1 MLTGRT
7 ARAIGS
13 TRGSIQGLGL
23 AIAQAIA
30 KAMAQASAPAAG
42 HGIETPTQGG
52 PIAAALAAM
61 TGGRGATLQ
70 PRLMLWLPVRRGD
83 IAVFLC
89 GDAAAGI
96 TGITGIA
103 LPLDGGR
110 TALQPM
116 CARPGWPRRA
126 GPR

>member
-23 AIAQAIA
+23 AIA
-30 KAMAQASAPAAG
+30 KATAQASAPAAG

-70 PRLMLWLPVRRGD
+70 PRLMLWLPVRMGN
-83 IAVFLC
+83 IAGFLC
-89 GDAAAGI
+89 GDAAA
-96 TGITGIA
+96 GITGIA